1 MEIELNKNDLKEIDY
16 IIDHF
21 IENNKNKTTSV
32 PSLAFCLQKLIE
44 GREELAEA
52 LEGEKKDD

>member
-1 MEIELNKNDLKEIDY
+1 MEIVLNKNDLKEIDC
-16 IIDHF
+16 IIEHF
-21 IENNKNKTTSV
+21 IENNKNETISV

-52 LEGEKKDD
+52 LRGEKEDD

>member
-1 MEIELNKNDLKEIDY
+1 MEMEIDKNDLKDIDY

-21 IENNKNKTTSV
+21 IENNKHETISV
-32 PSLAFCLQKLIE
+32 PSLVFCLQKLID

-52 LEGEKKDD
+52 LEEEEDN